1 MPVQRPR
8 RRHRTHGQRHDH
20 PRERR
25 LVQFCQRRG
34 LCVSGHIYEWL
45 PGLHQIISSF
55 RDKSWQYVFRFA
67 LDGLVKMRQSYNNEF
82 FFQGAIISN
91 SIDEF
96 SSKKLKE
103 RVQIK

>member
-1 MPVQRPR
+1 
-8 RRHRTHGQRHDH
+8 
-20 PRERR
+20 
-25 LVQFCQRRG
+25 
-34 LCVSGHIYEWL
+34 
-45 PGLHQIISSF
+45 
-55 RDKSWQYVFRFA
+55 
-67 LDGLVKMRQSYNNEF
+67 MRQSYNNEF

>member
-1 MPVQRPR
+1 MSNVAI
-8 RRHRTHGQRHDH
+8 
-20 PRERR
+20 
-25 LVQFCQRRG
+25 FCA
-34 LCVSGHIYEWL
+34 Y
-45 PGLHQIISSF
+45 
-55 RDKSWQYVFRFA
+55 FA